1 MIDVL
6 IAGGGLVGSAVAIQ
20 LGRLGISAE
29 LFERGR
35 FPKEK
40 PCGEG
45 LMPAGVAA
53 LERLGLNGEKGAPF
67 NGVRYHVGGR
77 VAEGRFPKT
86 LGALSLGR
94 GLRRRDLA
102 HTLFELARHTPN
114 VKVHTGAI
122 VEAPLVESGRVV
134 GLIVNGTSRRGR
146 LVIGADG
153 AQSRL
158 RHTLKLDVPSRHKR
172 VGVCTH
178 FRLAPGKPMPQC
190 VDVYM
195 GPGYELYTTP
205 LPRGEIALSAL
216 ASAEALHGR
225 LDDQFRRWWNA
236 QPHLAERLDG
246 AEQVGGMLAI
256 SPVSG
261 RARRR
266 FLPGFVLLGDAAGFT
281 DPITGGGMTQ
291 ALLAAELLG
300 QYMARNVRPADN
312 WLATFDRERE
322 RLLRD
327 YRRVTA
333 LVMWLVQNPAFLL
346 TALEVTRLL
355 PRLFSHFLGVTG
367 GTRRLWSVEFA

>member
-1 MIDVL
+1 
-6 IAGGGLVGSAVAIQ
+6 
-20 LGRLGISAE
+20 
-29 LFERGR
+29 
-35 FPKEK
+35 
-40 PCGEG
+40 
-45 LMPAGVAA
+45 
-53 LERLGLNGEKGAPF
+53 
-67 NGVRYHVGGR
+67 
-77 VAEGRFPKT
+77 
-86 LGALSLGR
+86 
-94 GLRRRDLA
+94 
-102 HTLFELARHTPN
+102 
-114 VKVHTGAI
+114 
-122 VEAPLVESGRVV
+122 
-134 GLIVNGTSRRGR
+134 
-146 LVIGADG
+146 
-153 AQSRL
+153 
-158 RHTLKLDVPSRHKR
+158 
-172 VGVCTH
+172 
-178 FRLAPGKPMPQC
+178 MPQC

-205 LPRGEIALSAL
+205 LPRGEIALSDL
-216 ASAEALHGR
+216 ASAEELHGR

-246 AEQVGGMLAI
+246 AKQVGGMLAI

-300 QYMARNVRPADN
+300 QYVARNARSADN

-355 PRLFSHFLGVTG
+355 PRLFSHFLGVAG